1 MHAYTTQ
8 SPRRIEVISDDDDDT
23 SSDDGAAVDHPPT
36 KSTKKTPPSPAPA
49 PARADDDDDDD
60 SDDDMP
66 PPLEDMADSIKL
78 KQRLNATPA
87 KVASKKAVREGTA
100 KPKPPPAPVKGL

>member
-1 MHAYTTQ
+1 MVLIEELPSDDEIPEDVPASAKGTKKKGGWESLPADGAHTATTSGIK

-23 SSDDGAAVDHPPT
+23 SSDDGAA
-36 KSTKKTPPSPAPA
+36 
-49 PARADDDDDDD
+49 
-60 SDDDMP
+60 
-66 PPLEDMADSIKL
+66 DMADSIKL

-100 KPKPPPAPVKGL
+100 KPKPPPAPVK